1 MYIQMGI
8 QLILE
13 EAAAAS
19 PYRLT
24 GKPYLPF
31 RGVAGHVEQDCVY
44 RIPSLTPCASLK
56 GIPTPIATGPQ
67 KEKTITHSI
76 SHRRGRF
83 MLLYNNIFSI
93 FTIYTSCYCI
103 SWSNI
108 NNGGPTIGDC
118 EIL

>member
-1 MYIQMGI
+1 MGI
-8 QLILE
+8 QLILV
-13 EAAAAS
+13 EAAAAF

-31 RGVAGHVEQDCVY
+31 RGVAGHVEQECVCKF
-44 RIPSLTPCASLK
+44 PSLTPCAASK
-56 GIPTPIATGPQ
+56 GIPTTVATGPQ
-67 KEKTITHSI
+67 TEKTITHTI

-93 FTIYTSCYCI
+93 FTIYTSCYRI

-108 NNGGPTIGDC
+108 NNGGPTTGDC